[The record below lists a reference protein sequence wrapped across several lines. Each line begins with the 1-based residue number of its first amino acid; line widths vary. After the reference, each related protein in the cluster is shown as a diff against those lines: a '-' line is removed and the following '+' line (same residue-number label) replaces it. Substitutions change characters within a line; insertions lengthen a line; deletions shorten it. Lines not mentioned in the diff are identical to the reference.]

1 MLSKRVHLFNIDPHT
16 YSGRPK
22 YYCNKKYLDQSS
34 GDCRMSIL
42 DADIEEVVLN
52 MLQQYADVLVDS
64 RSVIDVQRSKN
75 KERLATAE
83 KHLTDIER
91 SMTLLQH
98 DLRAS
103 YEAYKRM

>member
-1 MLSKRVHLFNIDPHT
+1 
-16 YSGRPK
+16 
-22 YYCNKKYLDQSS
+22 
-34 GDCRMSIL
+34 MSIL